1 MAYYD
6 HNIDITRNIKIIEL
20 LKSELMTDMAFLFKS
35 LVNGMKEEV
44 HESVSESLSNII
56 LSSYILG
63 RRLGINYSL
72 IEKKIVN
79 KVKLG
84 LVDNHDVEKY
94 YGDIS
99 ELSKHLEYS
108 RKKRNEL

>member
-1 MAYYD
+1 VAYYEN
-6 HNIDITRNIKIIEL
+6 NIDITRNIKIIEL
-20 LKSELMTDMAFLFKS
+20 LKSELMTDMALLFKS

-63 RRLGINYSL
+63 RRLGINYSV
-72 IEKKIVN
+72 IEKKITN
-79 KVKLG
+79 KIKLG
-84 LVDNHDVEKY
+84 LIDNHDVEKY

-99 ELSKHLEYS
+99 ELSKHFEYS
-108 RKKRNEL
+108 KRKWNEF